1 MFRLRG
7 HHILQLFELYNI
19 LNTCHLSAK
28 QKIIWWAQ
36 QWSLTTEKRG
46 LAMVTDQ
53 PRSREI
59 MTDLY
64 ELTMAASYFEQDM
77 FAPATF
83 SLFVREYPPNRS
95 YLVCAGLDLLLDY
108 LESFHFRPDDLEYL
122 QRTSLFPTKFLA
134 FLETLR
140 FTGEVRA
147 MPEGRIAFSDEPLL
161 EITAPVMQAQLVET
175 FVINAINLS
184 TLIATKASRCLHAA
198 GDRQLVDFSLRRT
211 HGMDAGLMVARA
223 SYIGGFIGTSNVQA
237 GKFYDLPIYGTMA
250 HSYVESF
257 DQEIDSFRAF
267 AKSFPDNTVLL
278 IDTYDTLAGA
288 RKAVT
293 VAREM
298 RDVGKTLRAVR
309 LDSGDMVQL
318 SQQVREIFDDSGFP
332 EVRIFASGGFDEFK
346 IQRILEAGARIDAF
360 GVGTRLG
367 VSADAPYL
375 NMAYK
380 MVKYNGRPVMKLSSG
395 KVSLAGPK
403 QVFRQRDEQGIFKR
417 DLIGLDEESVSAA
430 EPLLMPVMKEGRRL
444 LASEPLSETQQ
455 RFLKEFAQ
463 LQEIYKDL
471 QGNPNYPVEITSRLQ
486 ALQDQV
492 SKEIRQKELGLD

>member
-1 MFRLRG
+1 MG
-7 HHILQLFELYNI
+7 
-19 LNTCHLSAK
+19 
-28 QKIIWWAQ
+28 
-36 QWSLTTEKRG
+36 
-46 LAMVTDQ
+46 TDR

-83 SLFVREYPPNRS
+83 SLMVREYPPKRS
-95 YLVCAGLDLLLDY
+95 YLVCAGLDPLLDY

-122 QRTSLFPTKFLA
+122 ERTYLFPDRFLQ

-147 MPEGRIAFSDEPLL
+147 IPEGRIAFCDESLV

-175 FVINAINLS
+175 FVINSINLP
-184 TLIATKASRCLHAA
+184 TLVATKASRCHYAA
-198 GDRQLVDFSLRRT
+198 GERRLVDFSLRRT
-211 HGMDAGLMVARA
+211 HGMDAGLMVAR
-223 SYIGGFIGTSNVQA
+223 SSFIGGFIGTSNVQA
-237 GKFYDLPIYGTMA
+237 GKIYGLPIYGTMA

-257 DQEIDSFRAF
+257 DREIESFRAF

-293 VAREM
+293 VAGEM
-298 RDVGKTLRAVR
+298 RQAGHSLRAVR
-309 LDSGDMVQL
+309 LDSGDMVDL
-318 SQQVREIFDDSGFP
+318 SQQVREIFDESGFP

-346 IQRILEAGARIDAF
+346 IQKILTTGAIIDAF
-360 GVGTRLG
+360 GVGTKMG

-375 NMAYK
+375 DMAYK
-380 MVKYNGRPVMKLSSG
+380 MVMYNGRPVLKLSSG

-403 QVFRQRDEQGIFKR
+403 QVFRQRDEQGFFKG
-417 DLIGLDEESVSAA
+417 DLIGLLEEEVADS
-430 EPLLMPVMKEGRRL
+430 EPLLETVMQDGKRL
-444 LASEPLSETQQ
+444 LPQEPLPKIQE
-455 RFLKEFAQ
+455 RFREEFS
-463 LQEIYKDL
+463 LLPEIYKDL
-471 QGNPNYPVEITSRLQ
+471 EGNPNYPVKITPQLQ

-492 SKEIRQKELGLD
+492 KQEISEKELGPG

>member
-1 MFRLRG
+1 MEIERPL
-7 HHILQLFELYNI
+7 
-19 LNTCHLSAK
+19 
-28 QKIIWWAQ
+28 
-36 QWSLTTEKRG
+36 
-46 LAMVTDQ
+46 
-53 PRSREI
+53 SREI

-64 ELTMAASYFEQDM
+64 ELTMAASYFEQEM

-83 SLFVREYPPNRS
+83 SLMVREYPPKRS
-95 YLVCAGLDLLLDY
+95 YLVCAGLDPLLDY

-122 QRTSLFPTKFLA
+122 EQTSLFPDKFLQ

-147 MPEGRIAFSDEPLL
+147 IPEGRLAFCDEPLV

-175 FVINAINLS
+175 FVINSINLP
-184 TLIATKASRCLHAA
+184 TLVATKASRCHYAA
-198 GDRQLVDFSLRRT
+198 GERRLVDFSLRRT
-211 HGMDAGLMVARA
+211 HGMDAGLMVAR
-223 SYIGGFIGTSNVQA
+223 SSFIGGFIGTSNVQA
-237 GKFYDLPIYGTMA
+237 GKIYGLPIYGTMA

-257 DQEIDSFRAF
+257 DREIESFRAF

-288 RKAVT
+288 RKAVI
-293 VAREM
+293 VAGEM
-298 RDVGKTLRAVR
+298 RQAGQSLRAVR

-318 SQQVREIFDDSGFP
+318 SKEVRKIFDDSGFP

-346 IQRILEAGARIDAF
+346 IQKILTSGAIIDAF
-360 GVGTRLG
+360 GVGTKMG

-380 MVKYNGRPVMKLSSG
+380 MVMYNGRPVMKLSSG

-403 QVFRQRDEQGIFKR
+403 QVFRQRDKKGFFKG
-417 DLIGLDEESVSAA
+417 DLIGLLEEEVADSES
-430 EPLLMPVMKEGRRL
+430 LLETVMKDGKRL
-444 LASEPLSETQQ
+444 FPPQPLPNIQEVFRDEFSKLPET
-455 RFLKEFAQ
+455 
-463 LQEIYKDL
+463 YKGL
-471 QGNPNYPVEITSRLQ
+471 EGNPSYPVKITPRLQ

-492 SKEIRQKELGLD
+492 RRQISEKELGLG

>member
-1 MFRLRG
+1 M
-7 HHILQLFELYNI
+7 
-19 LNTCHLSAK
+19 
-28 QKIIWWAQ
+28 
-36 QWSLTTEKRG
+36 EKER
-46 LAMVTDQ
+46 

-64 ELTMAASYFEQDM
+64 ELTMAASYFEQEM

-83 SLFVREYPPNRS
+83 SLMVREYPSKRS
-95 YLVCAGLDLLLDY
+95 YLVCAGLDPLLDY

-122 QRTSLFPTKFLA
+122 EQTSLFPDKFLQ

-147 MPEGRIAFSDEPLL
+147 IPEGRLAFCDEPLV

-175 FVINAINLS
+175 FVINSINLP
-184 TLIATKASRCLHAA
+184 TLVATKASRCHYAA
-198 GDRQLVDFSLRRT
+198 GERRLVDFSLRRT
-211 HGMDAGLMVARA
+211 HGMDAGLMVAR
-223 SYIGGFIGTSNVQA
+223 SSFIGGFIGTSNVQA
-237 GKFYDLPIYGTMA
+237 GKIYGLPIYGTMA

-257 DQEIDSFRAF
+257 DREIDSFRAF

-293 VAREM
+293 VAGEM
-298 RDVGKTLRAVR
+298 RQAGQSLRAVR

-318 SQQVREIFDDSGFP
+318 SKQVREIFDESGFP

-346 IQRILEAGARIDAF
+346 IQKILTSGAIIDAF
-360 GVGTRLG
+360 GVGTKMG

-380 MVKYNGRPVMKLSSG
+380 MVMYNGRPVMKLSSG

-403 QVFRQRDEQGIFKR
+403 QVFRQRDEQGFFRR
-417 DLIGLDEESVSAA
+417 DLIGLLEEEVADSESLLERVMQDGKRLFPPQ
-430 EPLLMPVMKEGRRL
+430 PLPKIQQVFRNEFSL
-444 LASEPLSETQQ
+444 LPET
-455 RFLKEFAQ
+455 
-463 LQEIYKDL
+463 YKDL
-471 QGNPNYPVEITSRLQ
+471 EGNPSYPVKITPRLQ

-492 SKEIRQKELGLD
+492 RREISEKELGLG

>member
-1 MFRLRG
+1 
-7 HHILQLFELYNI
+7 
-19 LNTCHLSAK
+19 
-28 QKIIWWAQ
+28 
-36 QWSLTTEKRG
+36 
-46 LAMVTDQ
+46 
-53 PRSREI
+53 

-64 ELTMAASYFEQDM
+64 ELTMAASYFEQEM

-95 YLVCAGLDLLLDY
+95 YLVCAGLDRVLDY
-108 LESFHFRPDDLEYL
+108 LEAFRFRSDDLEYL
-122 QRTSLFPTKFLA
+122 RQTTLFPDKFLA
-134 FLETLR
+134 FLESMS

-147 MPEGRIAFSDEPLL
+147 IPEGRIIFCDEPLI
-161 EITAPVMQAQLVET
+161 EITAPVMEAQLVET

-198 GDRQLVDFSLRRT
+198 GSRRLVDFSLRRT

-237 GKFYDLPIYGTMA
+237 GKIYGLPIYGTMA

-288 RKAVT
+288 QKAVI

-298 RDVGKTLRAVR
+298 AKTGKTLRAVR

-318 SQQVREIFDDSGFP
+318 SQQVRQILDQAGFP
-332 EVRIFASGGFDEFK
+332 GVRIFASGGFDEFK
-346 IQRILEAGARIDAF
+346 IQEILAVGAKIDAF
-360 GVGTRLG
+360 GVGTKMG

-380 MVKYNGRPVMKLSSG
+380 MVEYNNRSVMKLSSG

-403 QVFRQRDEQGIFKR
+403 QVFRQRDEQGTFKR
-417 DLIGLDEESVSAA
+417 DFIGLQEEIVADA
-430 EPLLMPVMKEGRRL
+430 EPLLIRVMQGGKRL
-444 LASEPLSETQQ
+444 LESEPLVDIQQ
-455 RFLKEFAQ
+455 RFLKEFVQ
-463 LQEIYKDL
+463 LPESYKNLKGISD
-471 QGNPNYPVEITSRLQ
+471 YPVTITLSLQ
-486 ALQDQV
+486 TLQDQV
-492 SKEIRQKELGLD
+492 SKEIRQKEMGAT

>member
-1 MFRLRG
+1 MEIERPL
-7 HHILQLFELYNI
+7 
-19 LNTCHLSAK
+19 
-28 QKIIWWAQ
+28 
-36 QWSLTTEKRG
+36 
-46 LAMVTDQ
+46 
-53 PRSREI
+53 SREI

-64 ELTMAASYFEQDM
+64 ELTMAASYFEQEM

-83 SLFVREYPPNRS
+83 SLMVREYPPNRS
-95 YLVCAGLDLLLDY
+95 YLVCAGLDPLLDY

-122 QRTSLFPTKFLA
+122 EQTSLFPDKFLQ

-147 MPEGRIAFSDEPLL
+147 IPEGRLAFCDEPLV

-175 FVINAINLS
+175 FVINSINLP
-184 TLIATKASRCLHAA
+184 TLVATKASRCHYAA
-198 GDRQLVDFSLRRT
+198 GERRLVDFSLRRT
-211 HGMDAGLMVARA
+211 HGMDAGLMVAR
-223 SYIGGFIGTSNVQA
+223 SSFIGGFIGTSNVQA
-237 GKFYDLPIYGTMA
+237 GKIYGLPIYGTMA

-257 DQEIDSFRAF
+257 DREIESFRAF

-293 VAREM
+293 VAGEM
-298 RDVGKTLRAVR
+298 RQAGQSLRAVR

-318 SQQVREIFDDSGFP
+318 SKEVRKIFDDSGFP

-346 IQRILEAGARIDAF
+346 IQKILTSGAIIDAF
-360 GVGTRLG
+360 GVGTKMG

-380 MVKYNGRPVMKLSSG
+380 MVMYNGRPVMKLSSG

-403 QVFRQRDEQGIFKR
+403 QVFRQRDKKGFFKG
-417 DLIGLDEESVSAA
+417 DLIGLLEEEVADSES
-430 EPLLMPVMKEGRRL
+430 LLETVMKDGKRL
-444 LASEPLSETQQ
+444 YPQQPLPNIQEVFRDEFSELPET
-455 RFLKEFAQ
+455 
-463 LQEIYKDL
+463 YKDL
-471 QGNPNYPVEITSRLQ
+471 EGNPSYPVKITPRLQ

-492 SKEIRQKELGLD
+492 RREISEKELGLG

>member
-1 MFRLRG
+1 
-7 HHILQLFELYNI
+7 
-19 LNTCHLSAK
+19 
-28 QKIIWWAQ
+28 
-36 QWSLTTEKRG
+36 
-46 LAMVTDQ
+46 
-53 PRSREI
+53 

-64 ELTMAASYFEQDM
+64 ELTMAASYFEQKM
-77 FAPATF
+77 FDPATF
-83 SLFVREYPPNRS
+83 SLFVREYPPSRS
-95 YLVCAGLDLLLDY
+95 YLVCAGLDPLLDY
-108 LESFHFRPDDLEYL
+108 LESFRFRPDDLEYL
-122 QRTSLFPTKFLA
+122 QQTALFPDNFLA

-140 FTGEVRA
+140 FTGQVRA
-147 MPEGRIAFSDEPLL
+147 IPEGRLAFCDEPLL
-161 EITAPVMQAQLVET
+161 EITAPVMQAQVVET
-175 FVINAINLS
+175 FVINAINLP

-198 GDRQLVDFSLRRT
+198 GDRRLVDFSLRRT

-237 GKFYDLPIYGTMA
+237 GKTYGLPIFGTMA

-257 DQEIDSFRAF
+257 DQEINSFRAF

-298 RDVGKTLRAVR
+298 REAGKTLRAVR

-318 SQQVREIFDDSGFP
+318 SLQVREILDQSGFP

-346 IQRILEAGARIDAF
+346 IQKILTAGAQIDAF

-380 MVKYNGRPVMKLSSG
+380 MVEYNGRPVMKLSSG

-403 QVFRQRDEQGIFKR
+403 QVFRQRDEEGFFKR
-417 DLIGLDEESVSAA
+417 DLIGLDDERVADA
-430 EPLLMPVMKEGRRL
+430 EPLLVPVMKEGRRL
-444 LASEPLSETQQ
+444 VKSEPLADIQQ
-455 RFLKEFAQ
+455 RFREEFAK
-463 LQEIYKDL
+463 LPETYKDL
-471 QGNPNYPVEITSRLQ
+471 QGNPNYPVEITPSLQ

-492 SKEIRQKELGLD
+492 SKEIREKELGSS

>member
-1 MFRLRG
+1 MG
-7 HHILQLFELYNI
+7 AE
-19 LNTCHLSAK
+19 
-28 QKIIWWAQ
+28 
-36 QWSLTTEKRG
+36 
-46 LAMVTDQ
+46 Q

-64 ELTMAASYFEQDM
+64 ELTMAASYFEQQM

-95 YLVCAGLDLLLDY
+95 YLVCAGLDPLLDY

-122 QRTSLFPTKFLA
+122 EQTSLFPDTFIQ
-134 FLETLR
+134 FLEKIR

-147 MPEGRIAFSDEPLL
+147 VPEGRISFCHEPLL

-175 FVINAINLS
+175 FVINAINLP
-184 TLIATKASRCLHAA
+184 TLVATKASRCLYAA
-198 GDRQLVDFSLRRT
+198 GQRSLVDFSLRRT
-211 HGMDAGLMVARA
+211 HGMDAGLMVARS

-237 GKFYDLPIYGTMA
+237 GKTYGLPIYGTMA

-257 DQEIDSFRAF
+257 DREIDSFRAF

-278 IDTYDTLAGA
+278 VDTYDTLAGA

-298 RDVGKTLRAVR
+298 REAGKNLRAVR

-318 SQQVREIFDDSGFP
+318 SQQVRELLDQVGFA
-332 EVRIFASGGFDEFK
+332 EVKIFASGGFDEFK
-346 IQRILEAGARIDAF
+346 IQKMLAAGAKIDAF
-360 GVGTRLG
+360 GVGTKIG

-380 MVKYNGRPVMKLSSG
+380 MVEYNGRPVLKLSSG

-403 QVFRQRDEQGIFKR
+403 QVYRQRDEEGFFKR
-417 DLIGLDEESVSAA
+417 DLIGLPDEDVADSE
-430 EPLLMPVMKEGRRL
+430 LLLVPVMKGGKRL
-444 LASEPLSETQQ
+444 LQSEPLDKIQK
-455 RFLKEFAQ
+455 RFRDEFSQ
-463 LQEIYKDL
+463 LPEIYKDL
-471 QGNPNYPVEITSRLQ
+471 QGKPRYPVDITPRLQ
-486 ALQDQV
+486 ALQDEVQ
-492 SKEIRQKELGLD
+492 EQIRRKELGLA

>member
-1 MFRLRG
+1 MG
-7 HHILQLFELYNI
+7 
-19 LNTCHLSAK
+19 
-28 QKIIWWAQ
+28 
-36 QWSLTTEKRG
+36 
-46 LAMVTDQ
+46 TDR

-83 SLFVREYPPNRS
+83 SLMVREYPPKRS
-95 YLVCAGLDLLLDY
+95 YLVCAGLDPLLDY
-108 LESFHFRPDDLEYL
+108 LESFHFRPDDLDYL
-122 QRTSLFPTKFLA
+122 DQTSLFPDTFLQ

-147 MPEGRIAFSDEPLL
+147 VPEGRIAFRDEPLV

-175 FVINAINLS
+175 FVINSINLP
-184 TLIATKASRCLHAA
+184 TLVATKASRCQHAA
-198 GDRQLVDFSLRRT
+198 GERRLVDFSLRRT
-211 HGMDAGLMVARA
+211 HGMDAGLMVAR
-223 SYIGGFIGTSNVQA
+223 SSFIGGFIGTSNVQA
-237 GKFYDLPIYGTMA
+237 GKIYGLPIHGTMA

-257 DQEIDSFRAF
+257 DREIESFRAF

-298 RDVGKTLRAVR
+298 RQAGQTLRAVR

-318 SQQVREIFDDSGFP
+318 SQQVRKIFDESGLP
-332 EVRIFASGGFDEFK
+332 EVKIFASGGFDEFK
-346 IQRILEAGARIDAF
+346 IQKILTAGAIIDAF
-360 GVGTRLG
+360 GVGTKMG

-375 NMAYK
+375 DMAYK
-380 MVKYNGRPVMKLSSG
+380 MVMYNGRPVLKLSSG

-403 QVFRQRDEQGIFKR
+403 QVFRQRDEQGFFKG
-417 DLIGLDEESVSAA
+417 DLIGLLEEEVADSESLLKTVMQDGKRLLPG
-430 EPLLMPVMKEGRRL
+430 EPLPKIQERFREEFKL
-444 LASEPLSETQQ
+444 LPET
-455 RFLKEFAQ
+455 
-463 LQEIYKDL
+463 YKDL
-471 QGNPNYPVEITSRLQ
+471 EGNPNYPVKISPRLQ

-492 SKEIRQKELGLD
+492 KREISEKELGLG

>member
-1 MFRLRG
+1 M
-7 HHILQLFELYNI
+7 E
-19 LNTCHLSAK
+19 
-28 QKIIWWAQ
+28 
-36 QWSLTTEKRG
+36 TERP
-46 LAMVTDQ
+46 L
-53 PRSREI
+53 SREI

-64 ELTMAASYFEQDM
+64 ELTMAASYFEQEM

-83 SLFVREYPPNRS
+83 SLMVREYPPKRS
-95 YLVCAGLDLLLDY
+95 YLVCAGLDPLLDY

-122 QRTSLFPTKFLA
+122 EQTSLFPDKFLQ

-147 MPEGRIAFSDEPLL
+147 IPEGRLAFCDEPLV

-175 FVINAINLS
+175 FVINSINLP
-184 TLIATKASRCLHAA
+184 TLVATKASRCHYAA
-198 GDRQLVDFSLRRT
+198 GERQLVDFSLRRT
-211 HGMDAGLMVARA
+211 HGMHAGLMVAR
-223 SYIGGFIGTSNVQA
+223 SSFIGGFIGTSNVQA
-237 GKFYDLPIYGTMA
+237 GKIYGLPIHGTMA

-257 DQEIDSFRAF
+257 DREIESFRAF

-288 RKAVT
+288 RKAVI
-293 VAREM
+293 VAGEM
-298 RDVGKTLRAVR
+298 RQAEQSLRAVR

-318 SQQVREIFDDSGFP
+318 SKEVRKIFDDSGFP

-346 IQRILEAGARIDAF
+346 IRKILTSGAIIDAF
-360 GVGTRLG
+360 GVGTKMG

-380 MVKYNGRPVMKLSSG
+380 MVMYNGRPVMKLSSG

-403 QVFRQRDEQGIFKR
+403 QVFRQRDKKGFFKG
-417 DLIGLDEESVSAA
+417 DLIGLLEEEVADSES
-430 EPLLMPVMKEGRRL
+430 LLETVMKDGKRL
-444 LASEPLSETQQ
+444 FPPQPLPNIQEVFRDEFSKLPET
-455 RFLKEFAQ
+455 
-463 LQEIYKDL
+463 YKDL
-471 QGNPNYPVEITSRLQ
+471 EGNPSYPVKITPRLQ

-492 SKEIRQKELGLD
+492 RREISEKELGLG

>member
-1 MFRLRG
+1 M
-7 HHILQLFELYNI
+7 
-19 LNTCHLSAK
+19 
-28 QKIIWWAQ
+28 
-36 QWSLTTEKRG
+36 EKER
-46 LAMVTDQ
+46 

-64 ELTMAASYFEQDM
+64 ELTMAASYFEQEM

-83 SLFVREYPPNRS
+83 SLMVREYPSKRS
-95 YLVCAGLDLLLDY
+95 YLVCAGLDPLLDY

-122 QRTSLFPTKFLA
+122 EQTSLFPDKFLQ

-147 MPEGRIAFSDEPLL
+147 IPEGRLAFCDEPLV

-175 FVINAINLS
+175 FVINSINLP
-184 TLIATKASRCLHAA
+184 TLVATKASRCHYAA
-198 GDRQLVDFSLRRT
+198 GERRLVDFSLRRT
-211 HGMDAGLMVARA
+211 HGMDAGLMVAR
-223 SYIGGFIGTSNVQA
+223 SSFIGGFIGTSNVQA
-237 GKFYDLPIYGTMA
+237 GKIYGLPIYGTMA

-257 DQEIDSFRAF
+257 DREIDSFRAF

-293 VAREM
+293 VAGEM
-298 RDVGKTLRAVR
+298 RQAGQSLRAVR

-318 SQQVREIFDDSGFP
+318 SKQVREIFDESGFP

-346 IQRILEAGARIDAF
+346 IQKILTSGAIIDAF
-360 GVGTRLG
+360 GVGTKMG

-380 MVKYNGRPVMKLSSG
+380 MVMYNGRPVMKLSSG

-403 QVFRQRDEQGIFKR
+403 QVFRQRDEQGFFRR
-417 DLIGLDEESVSAA
+417 DLIGLLEEEVADSESLLERVMQDGKRLFPPQ
-430 EPLLMPVMKEGRRL
+430 PLPKIQQVFRNEFSL
-444 LASEPLSETQQ
+444 LPET
-455 RFLKEFAQ
+455 
-463 LQEIYKDL
+463 YKDL
-471 QGNPNYPVEITSRLQ
+471 EGNPSYPVKITPRLQ

-492 SKEIRQKELGLD
+492 RREIGEKELGLG